1 MPSILGT
8 CLPTSMLLGSDQ
20 TRSPNVGL
28 RLLWQD
34 IVHTLIPQLCALST
48 WSYYSSIP
56 RLPTPCGILAIRADY
71 QRPGSH
77 QMEKRFMDVIIRCQ
91 PKRFPIDS
99 FCEQILGSLPLALPA
114 YSEK

>member
-8 CLPTSMLLGSDQ
+8 CLPTSMLLEAIKQGHPMLAFVSFA
-20 TRSPNVGL
+20 
-28 RLLWQD
+28 QD

-48 WSYYSSIP
+48 WSYLNP